1 MVISVAK
8 ASLLGLGS
16 QPVPQG
22 RPSSLSLPGL
32 RTPLDT
38 VRRTAQTGPM
48 SELKTAGERCFGTGD
63 AAMERYHDEEWGRA
77 VRGDVEL
84 FERIAL
90 EGFQSGL
97 SWATVLRKRE
107 NFRMAF
113 AGWDARAIARFG
125 DDDVARLMDDAGIIR
140 NRVKIDS
147 TITNARALVAL
158 WDSGETLA
166 DLVWLHAPAAARPGT
181 LHSWADIPT
190 STDESKALAKA
201 LKARGFVFV
210 GPITMYALMQACGM
224 VDVHLDTCP
233 ARSRFGRP

>member
-1 MVISVAK
+1 MTKV
-8 ASLLGLGS
+8 
-16 QPVPQG
+16 
-22 RPSSLSLPGL
+22 
-32 RTPLDT
+32 
-38 VRRTAQTGPM
+38 
-48 SELKTAGERCFGTGD
+48 KTAGERCFGTGD
-63 AAMERYHDEEWGRA
+63 AAMERYHDEEWGRPI
-77 VRGDVEL
+77 RNDVEL

-107 NFRMAF
+107 NFRVAF

-147 TITNARALVAL
+147 TIANARALVAL
-158 WDSGETLA
+158 WDSSETLA
-166 DLVWLHAPAAARPGT
+166 DLVWAHAPAKARTGGIRA
-181 LHSWADIPT
+181 WADIPT
-190 STDESKALAKA
+190 STDESRALAKA

-210 GPITMYALMQACGM
+210 GPVTMCALMQACGL

>member
-1 MVISVAK
+1 MSEN
-8 ASLLGLGS
+8 
-16 QPVPQG
+16 
-22 RPSSLSLPGL
+22 
-32 RTPLDT
+32 
-38 VRRTAQTGPM
+38 RTAD
-48 SELKTAGERCFGTGD
+48 KRCFGTGD

-77 VRGDVEL
+77 VRDDADL

-107 NFRMAF
+107 NFRAAF

-125 DDDVARLMDDAGIIR
+125 DHDVARLMDDAGIIR

-147 TITNARALVAL
+147 TIANARALVAL

-166 DLVWLHAPAAARPGT
+166 NLVWAHAPAKARPGRIRT
-181 LHSWADIPT
+181 WADIPT

-210 GPITMYALMQACGM
+210 GPVTMYALMQACGL
-224 VDVHLDTCP
+224 VDVHLDACP

>member
-1 MVISVAK
+1 MVE
-8 ASLLGLGS
+8 
-16 QPVPQG
+16 
-22 RPSSLSLPGL
+22 
-32 RTPLDT
+32 
-38 VRRTAQTGPM
+38 RR
-48 SELKTAGERCFGTGD
+48 KAGERCFGTGD
-63 AAMERYHDEEWGRA
+63 LAMERYHDEEWGRA
-77 VRGDVEL
+77 VRDDVEL

-113 AGWDARAIARFG
+113 AEWDARAIAKFG

-140 NRVKIDS
+140 NRVKIAS
-147 TITNARALVAL
+147 TIANARALVAL

-166 DLVWLHAPAAARPGT
+166 DLVWAHAPAKARPGRIRT
-181 LHSWADIPT
+181 WADIPA
-190 STDESKALAKA
+190 STEESETLAKA

-210 GPITMYALMQACGM
+210 GPVTMYALMQACGL
-224 VDVHLDTCP
+224 VNVHLGTCP